1 VVIGT
6 LACLLKIRS
15 NLHSYAD
22 PTRSLVNP
30 QLLRAADVAADAAAS
45 SQAAPPNVVFIQHES
60 LSGSIMLNTEKGK
73 ANTPFFHERMA
84 NDPDFYAFEHH
95 RTGSGHALDAMPSL
109 MTGCLPYIK
118 KGMKYSHANGK
129 AIGYEFAEKGYA
141 TASFSSR
148 ILDEDIT
155 EGKFGVLHDLLAG
168 GMDRVE
174 DASVNPNLEIDIN
187 DQGTSDGQMLP
198 LFEEWLEEF
207 DRLKEEEGSPSK
219 PFYAQFYNFN
229 NHYPYL
235 DDHSDF
241 SRLHGD
247 NYITSMKDTDRFLE
261 DLFEF
266 LSSTGRLE
274 NTIIVGSS
282 DHGEDP
288 FKKPLARTKVLTSHI
303 LHSVGYVYYPR
314 HLMTHEGMEERL
326 RRNTQMM
333 THTLDIFPTLLSIVH
348 GGNVATD
355 GEYHDHPMSD
365 PNTAA
370 DEGCI
375 AGIDLAAVDIPEDRV
390 TIAMN
395 LVSGVSRSLTLWAI
409 STKDFTLYHR
419 TGRTEVY
426 PLQQGRDNDYVLEFG
441 SCTKDVMKL
450 CMTDLS
456 EEKEEYFRRAIT
468 SLRSYGSSFV
478 GESVK
483 TSKIVRFFVNIL
495 GGESAMEQTADAMAA
510 EYLGSKESRV
520 AFIEGE
526 SAMEQTADAMADE
539 HPAAMESRVA
549 LIGGES
555 AME

>member
-1 VVIGT
+1 MREINGAVLLVVLGT
-6 LACLLKIRS
+6 LACLLKMHS
-15 NLHSYAD
+15 NLDSFDD
-22 PTRSLVNP
+22 PERSLVNQ
-30 QLLRAADVAADAAAS
+30 QLLRTTDAATT
-45 SQAAPPNVVFIQHES
+45 SQAAPPNVIFIQHES
-60 LSGSIMLNTEKGK
+60 LSGSIMFNTKTGK
-73 ANTPFFHERMA
+73 ANTPFFHGRMA

-95 RTGSGHALDAMPSL
+95 RTGSGHAVDAMTSL

-118 KGMKYSHANGK
+118 KGIKYSHAMGK

-148 ILDEDIT
+148 ILDEDMT
-155 EGKFGVLHDLLAG
+155 EGKFSMLHDLLAG

-187 DQGTSDGQMLP
+187 DQGSSDGQMLP
-198 LFEEWLEEF
+198 LFEEWLEDF
-207 DRLKEEEGSPSK
+207 DRQKEEEGSSSK

-241 SRLHGD
+241 SSLHGE
-247 NYITSMKDTDRFLE
+247 NYLSSMKATDQFLE

-266 LSSTGRLE
+266 LSHTGRLE

-288 FKKPLARTKVLTSHI
+288 FKKPMARTKVLTSHI

-314 HLMTHEGMEERL
+314 NLMAHEGMGERL

-333 THTLDIFPTLLSIVH
+333 TYTLDMHPTLLSILH
-348 GGNVATD
+348 GGNAATD

-375 AGIDLAAVDIPEDRV
+375 SGIDLAAVDIPEDRV
-390 TIAMN
+390 TIAIN
-395 LVSGVSRSLTLWAI
+395 LASGIKRSLSLWAI
-409 STKDFTLYHR
+409 STKDFALYHR
-419 TGRTEVY
+419 TGRTAVS
-426 PLQQGRDNDYVLEFG
+426 PLEQGSNDDYVLKYG

-478 GESVK
+478 GEGVK
-483 TSKIVRFFVNIL
+483 KSKFVKFFVDIL
-495 GGESAMEQTADAMAA
+495 GGESAMEQTADVMADEHA
-510 EYLGSKESRV
+510 AAKESRV
-520 AFIEGE
+520 AFIE
-526 SAMEQTADAMADE
+526 
-539 HPAAMESRVA
+539 
-549 LIGGES
+549 
-555 AME
+555 